1 MEIFHRRT
9 SIDFMGQAIPATI
22 FSVIVTL
29 ACLGSIAFRGLEFGI
44 DFTGGV
50 LIEAGYEQP
59 PDLGMIREELAGAGF
74 AEAQVQNF
82 GSTRDVLVRL
92 PPVKGAEGDLANQG
106 GKLGQ
111 QVLEVLRSRGE
122 QVTLRRVEFVGP
134 NVGEDL
140 IEGGILAVL
149 ASLGLILL
157 YIMLRFQ
164 WKFAVG
170 AVVATIHDAI
180 VVVGVFSLFG
190 LQFDLASLAAVLAVI
205 GYSLNDT
212 IVVFDRVRE
221 NLKRNRRGQ
230 DTAGILNVA
239 INETLSRTI
248 ITHGTTSLVVVA
260 LLLFGGETLF
270 GFSVAMMAGIV
281 FGTYSSIYIATATT
295 LYLKVTPADLAPP
308 KKVDQVDD
316 MP

>member
-9 SIDFMGQAIPATI
+9 SIDFMGAAIPATI
-22 FSVIVTL
+22 ASALITL
-29 ACLGSIAFRGLEFGI
+29 VCLGSLAFRGLEFGI

-50 LIEAGYEQP
+50 LIEAGYEQA
-59 PDLGMIREELAGAGF
+59 PDLAVIRGELAGAGF

-92 PPVKGAEGDLANQG
+92 PPVEGAEGDLANQG

-111 QVLEVLRSRGE
+111 EVLEVLRSGGE
-122 QVTLRRVEFVGP
+122 QVSLRRVEFVGP

-149 ASLGLILL
+149 AALGLILL

-170 AVVATIHDAI
+170 AVVATLHDAI
-180 VVVGVFSLFG
+180 VVLGVFSLFG
-190 LQFDLASLAAVLAVI
+190 LQFDLAVLAAVLAVI

-221 NLKRNRRGQ
+221 NLKRTRRGQ
-230 DTAGILNVA
+230 ETAEILNIA

-260 LLLFGGETLF
+260 LLIFGGQTLF
-270 GFSVAMMAGIV
+270 GFAVAMLTGIV

-308 KKVDQVDD
+308 KKTEQIDEL
-316 MP
+316 P